1 MTRSVSLRVAESDV
15 LDLCRAQGVAFF
27 SCERLPQGGTRIYCK
42 TEQGADEV
50 RLRFRDHILAD
61 E

>member
-1 MTRSVSLRVAESDV
+1 MSRSIRLRVTESV
-15 LDLCRAQGVAFF
+15 VVDLCRAQGVAFF
-27 SCERLPQGGTRIYCK
+27 STERLPCGGTRIFCK

-50 RLRFRDHILAD
+50 RLRFRDHILA